1 MIGPFSI
8 KLKSIYVC
16 FLPKIMKPLRKS
28 TKRKG
33 EMLRQAQHDD
43 TGPFSHSEEQP
54 GEEPGFMQSSQ
65 KTSPKI
71 RVLSEDLANQ
81 IAAGEVVERPASVVK
96 ELVENSIDAGATI
109 IRLDIEGGGKKKI
122 RIMDNGMGMAPEE
135 CRLAFSRHATS
146 KISRFEDLET
156 IHSLGFRGEAL
167 ASIASVAK
175 VRCSSARNESEGGK
189 LIVVEGGEILE
200 EKDIACPQG
209 TTVEVAQLFY
219 VTPARSKFLK
229 GDSTEFSHIT
239 QVITQQALAYPNI
252 QFLLTHNG
260 REVINTLP
268 TDQLHYR
275 IAELFG
281 ADLAK
286 FLLEVEAKSG
296 EYQLHGYV
304 SSPVYTR
311 SNRSAQ
317 YCFINGRFV
326 RDKVILHATQ
336 QGYSHLLP
344 KGQHPVM
351 FLYLTMDPHLL
362 DVNVHPSKAEV
373 RFAFQQDVHQFVAHG
388 VRDALE
394 KNQQV
399 DVTEP
404 QDDIPLEASVNL
416 PPSSP
421 RTSYQ
426 VPEWID
432 KSHTPHQGDLS
443 HSLRTMMGQD
453 PSQVTWFDKA
463 PTPVANLIYSEF
475 EPLGQLDRSFII
487 MQGKKGLL
495 VVDQHVAHERILYER
510 FRSAAKNRKVE
521 VQKLLFPLAIAL
533 SPGESELLHPHLAR
547 LLDLGLELE
556 SFGQNEFLLRSVPA
570 VLKNGD
576 HEKLLRETIEL
587 LPKGTHEDVLDEK
600 YEQVLIMMS
609 CRNAIK
615 INHSLNL
622 DQIRKLISDLEQTSM
637 PYTCP
642 HGRPISLLFDIDDIL
657 KKFLRR

>member
-1 MIGPFSI
+1 MSV
-8 KLKSIYVC
+8 S
-16 FLPKIMKPLRKS
+16 
-28 TKRKG
+28 
-33 EMLRQAQHDD
+33 
-43 TGPFSHSEEQP
+43 P
-54 GEEPGFMQSSQ
+54 GKVSA
-65 KTSPKI
+65 KI

-96 ELVENSIDAGATI
+96 ELVENSIDAGATM

-122 RIMDNGMGMAPEE
+122 RILDNGMGMAPDE

-146 KISRFEDLET
+146 KISRFEDLES
-156 IHSLGFRGEAL
+156 IQSLGFRGEAL

-175 VRCSSARNESEGGK
+175 VRCTSAQNENEGGR
-189 LIVVEGGEILE
+189 LIVVEGGEIKE
-200 EKDIACPQG
+200 EKDFACPQG
-209 TTVEVAQLFY
+209 TTLEIAQLFY

-239 QVITQQALAYPNI
+239 QVVTQQALANPNI
-252 QFLLTHNG
+252 QFTLTHNG

-286 FLLEVEAKSG
+286 NLLAVEAKSG
-296 EYQLHGYV
+296 EYQLRGYV

-388 VRDALE
+388 VRSALE
-394 KNQQV
+394 NNQQV
-399 DVTEP
+399 SVDLTAREEA
-404 QDDIPLEASVNL
+404 DIPLGAHQPSARPGYQ
-416 PPSSP
+416 PP
-421 RTSYQ
+421 Q
-426 VPEWID
+426 WVD
-432 KSHTPHQGDLS
+432 KAHAPIQGDLS
-443 HSLRTMMGQD
+443 QSLRTMMGQNSD
-453 PSQVTWFDKA
+453 TSQVTWYDKA
-463 PTPVANLIYSEF
+463 PVPVSNLIYSEF
-475 EPLGQLDRSFII
+475 EPVGQLDRSFII
-487 MQGKKGLL
+487 MQGKPGLL

-510 FRSAAKNRKVE
+510 FLGAAKNRKVE
-521 VQKLLFPLAIAL
+521 VQKLLFPLTIEL
-533 SPGESELLHPHLAR
+533 SPAESELLSLHLER
-547 LLDLGLELE
+547 LLELGLELE

-570 VLKNGD
+570 ILKNGD

-587 LPKGTHEDVLDEK
+587 LPRGAHEDVLNEK

-615 INHSLNL
+615 VNHTLNL

-642 HGRPISLLFDIDDIL
+642 HGRPISLLFDMDDIL
-657 KKFLRR
+657 KKFLRK

>member
-1 MIGPFSI
+1 
-8 KLKSIYVC
+8 
-16 FLPKIMKPLRKS
+16 
-28 TKRKG
+28 
-33 EMLRQAQHDD
+33 
-43 TGPFSHSEEQP
+43 
-54 GEEPGFMQSSQ
+54 
-65 KTSPKI
+65 
-71 RVLSEDLANQ
+71 
-81 IAAGEVVERPASVVK
+81 
-96 ELVENSIDAGATI
+96 
-109 IRLDIEGGGKKKI
+109 
-122 RIMDNGMGMAPEE
+122 MGMAPEE

-570 VLKNGD
+570 ILKNGD

>member
-1 MIGPFSI
+1 MPA
-8 KLKSIYVC
+8 
-16 FLPKIMKPLRKS
+16 P
-28 TKRKG
+28 
-33 EMLRQAQHDD
+33 
-43 TGPFSHSEEQP
+43 
-54 GEEPGFMQSSQ
+54 SQ
-65 KTSPKI
+65 KISPKI
-71 RVLSEDLANQ
+71 RILPEDLTNQ

-96 ELVENSIDAGATI
+96 ELVENSIDAGATT

-122 RIMDNGMGMAPEE
+122 RIVDNGIGMAPDE

-146 KISRFEDLET
+146 KISKFEDLET

-175 VRCSSARNESEGGK
+175 VRCSSTRDESEGGK
-189 LIVVEGGEILE
+189 LIVVNGGEILE
-200 EKDIACPQG
+200 ERDVACPRG
-209 TTVEVAQLFY
+209 TTLEVAQLFY
-219 VTPARSKFLK
+219 VIPARSKFLK

-239 QVITQQALAYPNI
+239 QVITQQALAYPSI

-281 ADLAK
+281 GDLAK
-286 FLLEVEAKSG
+286 FLLEVDATSD
-296 EYQLHGYV
+296 EYRLTGYV

-344 KGQHPVM
+344 KDQHPVM

-373 RFAFQQDVHQFVAHG
+373 RFAFQQDVHRFVAHG
-388 VRDALE
+388 VRAALE
-394 KNQQV
+394 KNQQAPAV
-399 DVTEP
+399 DSTP
-404 QDDIPLEASVNL
+404 RSAADIPLCAPTNP

-421 RTSYQ
+421 RSDSPPPPSPSSPRTDYPPPPWVDKAR
-426 VPEWID
+426 VPHHD
-432 KSHTPHQGDLS
+432 DRHQDLQ
-443 HSLRTMMGQD
+443 TVMGHGHA
-453 PSQVTWFDKA
+453 PAASQVTCFDNA
-463 PTPVANLIYSEF
+463 PTPVADLIYSEF
-475 EPLGQLDRSFII
+475 EPVGQLDRSFII

-510 FRSAAKNRKVE
+510 FRAAAQARKVE
-521 VQKLLFPLAIAL
+521 VQQLLFPLAVAL
-533 SPGESELLHPHLAR
+533 APGESELLRPHLTR
-547 LLDLGLELE
+547 LLDMGLELE
-556 SFGQNEFLLRSVPA
+556 PFGQNEFLLRSVPA
-570 VLKNGD
+570 ILKNGD
-576 HEKLLRETIEL
+576 HEKLLRDTIEL
-587 LPKGTHEDVLDEK
+587 LPKQAQEDILHEK
-600 YEQVLIMMS
+600 YEQVLIMMA

-615 INHSLNL
+615 VNHSLNL
-622 DQIRKLISDLEQTSM
+622 DQIRKLISDLEQTAM

-657 KKFLRR
+657 KKFLRK

>member
-1 MIGPFSI
+1 MPASPE
-8 KLKSIYVC
+8 KT
-16 FLPKIMKPLRKS
+16 LP
-28 TKRKG
+28 
-33 EMLRQAQHDD
+33 Q
-43 TGPFSHSEEQP
+43 
-54 GEEPGFMQSSQ
+54 
-65 KTSPKI
+65 I
-71 RVLSEDLANQ
+71 RILSDDLANQ

-96 ELVENSIDAGATI
+96 ELVENSIDAGATL

-135 CRLAFSRHATS
+135 CQLAFSRHATS
-146 KISRFEDLET
+146 KIAKFEDLET

-167 ASIASVAK
+167 PSIASVAK
-175 VRCSSARNESEGGK
+175 VRCTSARNESEGGR
-189 LIVVEGGEILE
+189 LIVVEGGEMLE
-200 EKDIACPQG
+200 QKDVACPQG
-209 TTVEVAQLFY
+209 TTLEVAQLFY

-239 QVITQQALAYPNI
+239 QVVQQQALAYPNI

-281 ADLAK
+281 PDLAK
-286 FLLEVEAKSG
+286 SLIEVEAQSG
-296 EYQLHGYV
+296 DYHLKGFV

-311 SNRSAQ
+311 SNRNAQ

-344 KGQHPVM
+344 KGQHPAM
-351 FLYLTMDPHLL
+351 FLYLTMDPRLL

-388 VRDALE
+388 VRGALD
-394 KNQQV
+394 KNRQV
-399 DVTEP
+399 DLTARDET
-404 QDDIPLEASVNL
+404 DIPLAEPTHRESYSSSRPNNYQ
-416 PPSSP
+416 PP
-421 RTSYQ
+421 Q
-426 VPEWID
+426 WMD
-432 KSHTPHQGDLS
+432 KSHPPVQGDLS
-443 HSLRTMMGQD
+443 HALRTMLTPETD
-453 PSQVTWFDKA
+453 SNPSTSSQVNWYDKA
-463 PTPVANLIYSEF
+463 PTPVSNLIYSEF

-487 MQGKKGLL
+487 MQGKKGVL
-495 VVDQHVAHERILYER
+495 VIDQHVAHERILYER
-510 FRSAAKNRKVE
+510 FRAAAKNRKVE
-521 VQKLLFPLAIAL
+521 IQQLLFPVTIEL
-533 SPGESELLHPHLAR
+533 SPGETEVLTPHLTR

-556 SFGQNEFLLRSVPA
+556 PFGKNEFLLRSVPA
-570 VLKNGD
+570 VLKNSD
-576 HEKLLRETIEL
+576 HEKLLREMLEA
-587 LPKGTHEDVLDEK
+587 LPREAHDDVLNDK
-600 YEQVLIMMS
+600 YEDVLIMMS

-615 INHSLNL
+615 VNHTLNL

-642 HGRPISLLFDIDDIL
+642 HGRPISLLFDMEDIL
-657 KKFLRR
+657 KKFLRK

>member
-1 MIGPFSI
+1 MSVTPQ
-8 KLKSIYVC
+8 
-16 FLPKIMKPLRKS
+16 KI
-28 TKRKG
+28 
-33 EMLRQAQHDD
+33 
-43 TGPFSHSEEQP
+43 
-54 GEEPGFMQSSQ
+54 
-65 KTSPKI
+65 SPKI
-71 RVLSEDLANQ
+71 RILSEDLANQ

-96 ELVENSIDAGATI
+96 ELVENSIDAGATT

-122 RIMDNGMGMAPEE
+122 RIMDNGMGMVPEE

-146 KISRFEDLET
+146 KISRFEDLES
-156 IHSLGFRGEAL
+156 INSLGFRGEAL

-175 VRCSSARNESEGGK
+175 VRCTSARNESEGGR
-189 LIVVEGGEILE
+189 LIVVEGGEIKE
-200 EKDIACPQG
+200 EKDFACPQG
-209 TTVEVAQLFY
+209 TTLEIAQLFY

-239 QVITQQALAYPNI
+239 QVVTQQALANPNI
-252 QFLLTHNG
+252 QFTLTHNG

-281 ADLAK
+281 AELAK
-286 FLLEVEAKSG
+286 NLLEVESQSG
-296 EYQLHGYV
+296 DYQLQGYV

-388 VRDALE
+388 VRSALE
-394 KNQQV
+394 NNQQV
-399 DVTEP
+399 AVDLTAREET
-404 QDDIPLEASVNL
+404 DIPLETHSRQ
-416 PPSSP
+416 PSARP
-421 RTSYQ
+421 SYQ
-426 VPEWID
+426 APQWAD
-432 KSHTPHQGDLS
+432 RSQPANRGDLS
-443 HSLRTMMGQD
+443 QALRTMMD
-453 PSQVTWFDKA
+453 PTPSQQVTWFDKA
-463 PTPVANLIYSEF
+463 PTPVSNLIYSEF

-487 MQGKKGLL
+487 MQGKQGLL

-510 FRSAAKNRKVE
+510 FLGAAKNRKVE

-533 SPGESELLHPHLAR
+533 SPGESELLTPHLER
-547 LLDLGLELE
+547 MLELGLELE
-556 SFGQNEFLLRSVPA
+556 LFGQNEYLLRSVPA
-570 VLKNGD
+570 ILKNGD

-587 LPKGTHEDVLDEK
+587 LPKGAHEDVLHAK
-600 YEQVLIMMS
+600 YEDVLIMMS

-615 INHSLNL
+615 VNHTLNL

-642 HGRPISLLFDIDDIL
+642 HGRPISLLFDMDDIL

>member
-1 MIGPFSI
+1 MS
-8 KLKSIYVC
+8 V
-16 FLPKIMKPLRKS
+16 LPQKI
-28 TKRKG
+28 
-33 EMLRQAQHDD
+33 
-43 TGPFSHSEEQP
+43 
-54 GEEPGFMQSSQ
+54 
-65 KTSPKI
+65 SPKI

-96 ELVENSIDAGATI
+96 ELVENSIDAGANL

-156 IHSLGFRGEAL
+156 ICSLGFRGEAL

-175 VRCSSARNESEGGK
+175 VRCTSAQNESEGGR

-200 EKDIACPQG
+200 EKDFACPRG
-209 TTVEVAQLFY
+209 TTLEIAQLFY
-219 VTPARSKFLK
+219 ITPARSKFLK

-239 QVITQQALAYPNI
+239 QVVTQQALANPSI
-252 QFLLTHNG
+252 QFQLTHND

-286 FLLEVEAKSG
+286 NLLEVEAQSG
-296 EYQLHGYV
+296 EYQLRGYV

-373 RFAFQQDVHQFVAHG
+373 RFAFKQDVHQFVAHG
-388 VRDALE
+388 VRSALE

-399 DVTEP
+399 SVDLSPREEA
-404 QDDIPLEASVNL
+404 DIPLEKHSAQPSVR
-416 PPSSP
+416 P
-421 RTSYQ
+421 SYQ
-426 VPEWID
+426 APQWVD
-432 KSHTPHQGDLS
+432 KSHPPNQGDLS
-443 HSLRTMMGQD
+443 QVLRTMIGQD
-453 PSQVTWFDKA
+453 SIPSQVTWFDKA
-463 PTPVANLIYSEF
+463 PIPVANLIYSEF
-475 EPLGQLDRSFII
+475 EPLGQLDQSFII
-487 MQGKKGLL
+487 MQGKQGLL
-495 VVDQHVAHERILYER
+495 VVDQHVAHERILYEQ
-510 FRSAAKNRKVE
+510 FLGAAKNRKVE
-521 VQKLLFPLAIAL
+521 VQKLLFPVAIAL
-533 SPGESELLHPHLAR
+533 SPGESELLNPHLER
-547 LLDLGLELE
+547 LLELGLELE
-556 SFGQNEFLLRSVPA
+556 SFGKNEYLLRSVPA
-570 VLKNGD
+570 ILKNAD

-587 LPKGTHEDVLDEK
+587 LPKGAHEDVLHAK
-600 YEQVLIMMS
+600 YEDVLIMMS

-615 INHSLNL
+615 INHPLNL
-622 DQIRKLISDLEQTSM
+622 DQIRKIISDLEQTSM

-642 HGRPISLLFDIDDIL
+642 HGRPISLLFDMDDIL
-657 KKFLRR
+657 KKFLRK

>member
-1 MIGPFSI
+1 MSASPQN
-8 KLKSIYVC
+8 KV
-16 FLPKIMKPLRKS
+16 
-28 TKRKG
+28 
-33 EMLRQAQHDD
+33 
-43 TGPFSHSEEQP
+43 
-54 GEEPGFMQSSQ
+54 SQ
-65 KTSPKI
+65 I
-71 RVLSEDLANQ
+71 RVLSDELANQ

-96 ELVENSIDAGATI
+96 ELVENSIDAGATT

-135 CRLAFSRHATS
+135 CSLAFSRHATS

-167 ASIASVAK
+167 PSIASVSK
-175 VRCSSARNESEGGK
+175 VRCTSARSESEGGR
-189 LIVVEGGEILE
+189 LLVVEGGEIIE
-200 EKDIACPQG
+200 EKDFACPQG
-209 TTVEVAQLFY
+209 TTLEVAQLFY

-239 QVITQQALAYPNI
+239 QVVTQQALAYPNI

-281 ADLAK
+281 PDLAK
-286 FLLEVEAKSG
+286 SLLEVEAQSG
-296 EYQLHGYV
+296 DYQLKGYV

-317 YCFINGRFV
+317 YCFINGRFI

-344 KGQHPVM
+344 KGQHSVM
-351 FLYLTMDPHLL
+351 FLYLTMDPRLL

-373 RFAFQQDVHQFVAHG
+373 RFAFQQDVHQFVAKG
-388 VRDALE
+388 VRLALE
-394 KNQQV
+394 KNQQIPV
-399 DVTEP
+399 DLTARE
-404 QDDIPLEASVNL
+404 DADIPLAGTNL
-416 PPSSP
+416 SSSYSSP
-421 RTSYQ
+421 SPNYQ
-426 VPEWID
+426 
-432 KSHTPHQGDLS
+432 TPNWERPADLT
-443 HSLRTMMGQD
+443 HALRTMMA
-453 PSQVTWFDKA
+453 PEANTSQVSWFDKA
-463 PTPVANLIYSEF
+463 PTPVSNLIYSEF
-475 EPLGQLDRSFII
+475 EPIGQLDRSFII

-510 FRSAAKNRKVE
+510 FRGAAQNRKVE
-521 VQKLLFPLAIAL
+521 VQKLLFPLAIAI
-533 SPGESELLHPHLAR
+533 SPGDTELLNSHLTK
-547 LLDLGLELE
+547 LLELGLELE
-556 SFGQNEFLLRSVPA
+556 PFGQNEFLLRSVPA
-570 VLKNGD
+570 ILKNVD
-576 HEKLLRETIEL
+576 HEQLLRETIEL
-587 LPKGTHEDVLDEK
+587 LPRGNYEDILHEK
-600 YEQVLIMMS
+600 YEDVLIMMS

-615 INHSLNL
+615 VNHSLNL

-642 HGRPISLLFDIDDIL
+642 HGRPISLLFDMDDIL
-657 KKFLRR
+657 KRFLRK